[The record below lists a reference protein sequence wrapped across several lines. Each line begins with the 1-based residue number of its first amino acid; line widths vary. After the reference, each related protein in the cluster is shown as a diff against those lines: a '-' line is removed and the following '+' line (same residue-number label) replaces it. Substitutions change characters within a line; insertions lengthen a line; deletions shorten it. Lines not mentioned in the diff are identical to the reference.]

1 MDITLSK
8 EAAEA
13 VVVALQALVDEAKAT
28 EKSAADAQMAKAAAE
43 KAAAD
48 AKAKVAAQAKTL
60 AEKVAKTTYEGKP
73 LLSDTTATGVAKLAA
88 ELETTEGW
96 GDKLAKALD
105 LIAKVKTASPA
116 PKFTAAQE
124 AQLTPAQSKL
134 AEASAKFDKSL
145 GL

>member
-13 VVVALQALVDEAKAT
+13 VVIALQALVDEANAA
-28 EKSAADAQMAKAAAE
+28 EKSAADAQAVKVAADKAAT
-43 KAAAD
+43 D

-73 LLSDTTATGVAKLAA
+73 LLSDTSATGIAKLAA
-88 ELETTEGW
+88 ELETTDGLC
-96 GDKLAKALD
+96 DKLAKALD
-105 LIAKVKTASPA
+105 LLAKVKTPEAAPKFSPA
-116 PKFTAAQE
+116 PQG
-124 AQLTPAQSKL
+124 TPAIQHKL
-134 AEASAKFDKSL
+134 AEADAKFNKAL